1 MILNWVELGQRRDKK
16 YIFFSNPGISE
27 YYNKALT
34 TFLYVMLHVLLQA
47 KNKFNFDVTIKDTLG
62 INQNK
67 MKNMDNNKDKRL
79 YKTCEE

>member
-27 YYNKALT
+27 YDKTLT
-34 TFLYVMLHVLLQA
+34 TSLYVMLHGLFQA

-67 MKNMDNNKDKRL
+67 MKNMDNKKDKRL

>member
-1 MILNWVELGQRRDKK
+1 MVNVGIKSKN
-16 YIFFSNPGISE
+16 FFSNPGISE
-27 YYNKALT
+27 YDKTLT
-34 TFLYVMLHVLLQA
+34 TSFYVMLHGLFQA

-67 MKNMDNNKDKRL
+67 MKNMDNKKDKRL

>member
-34 TFLYVMLHVLLQA
+34 TFCTLHVLFQA
-47 KNKFNFDVTIKDTLG
+47 KYKFNFYVKIKDKLS

-67 MKNMDNNKDKRL
+67 MKNMDNKKDKRL